1 MSKQLFKK
9 LMGETSTTTL
19 NAITNLAD
27 VKGLETIELLNA
39 DETVFYYSLRTEL
52 DRLQKQP
59 KQQTID
65 RILKYSKSLR

>member
-1 MSKQLFKK
+1 M
-9 LMGETSTTTL
+9 
-19 NAITNLAD
+19 
-27 VKGLETIELLNA
+27 KGLETIETLDA

-59 KQQTID
+59 KTETVD